1 MGRRGMASRLLGTGL
16 LLLALQYF
24 VLSVQGDFVEPPP
37 SFSLRSISEERT
49 RLPCKFQVE
58 DGQVV
63 QVSWVRE
70 RPGGVKEQLI
80 TAHHTQGQP
89 VFGKFSERLHFENNN
104 PMADSALIIQNTE
117 VSDEAVYTCLI
128 STFPSGNFERKLSLT
143 VWTTPIGSLDPVEL
157 VEGQAFGLA
166 ATCRAMARPSPRL
179 SWDTELPGKWHNRT
193 SEDGLVSTYFSLHP
207 LRSMNGRA
215 LDCLVWHP
223 SLGRPRRLS
232 NRLVVRYPPNPTVK
246 GYDQNWVVGYE
257 GASLR
262 CESGGNPKPENFT
275 WSRRGGA
282 LPDDVTAEGG
292 TLRFGRPLAV
302 SDAGVYECE
311 ARNSVGAMK
320 AEAEILLQGTA
331 RQASTLEGMMPILG
345 GAIGA
350 LVLILVVSMVTVT
363 CYHKRKSRKLEK
375 ELSEKLEEYSTL
387 SRQAS
392 IRRFSSINTECRTPM
407 EEHIPLPSENHVRN
421 STAFPPGPPGKR
433 DSHSTLSMGRAER
446 PVLYTSFRRA
456 ERDAYVPNGING
468 QIVSSSSQNPSP
480 LTVSPAPVSLS
491 SVPPPVKMA
500 YSSAWSGAPTPPDDE
515 AEENEEEDG
524 SSVQISDAVS
534 RYFHYN
540 NKGVL
545 APKSQP
551 KVILL
556 QPRGQLI

>member
-143 VWTTPIGSLDPVEL
+143 VW
-157 VEGQAFGLA
+157 
-166 ATCRAMARPSPRL
+166 
-179 SWDTELPGKWHNRT
+179 N
-193 SEDGLVSTYFSLHP
+193 
-207 LRSMNGRA
+207 
-215 LDCLVWHP
+215 
-223 SLGRPRRLS
+223 
-232 NRLVVRYPPNPTVK
+232 PPNPTVK
-246 GYDQNWVVGYE
+246 GYDHNWVVGYE

-421 STAFPPGPPGKR
+421 STSSLLGPPGKR

-468 QIVSSSSQNPSP
+468 QIVSSGSQNPSP